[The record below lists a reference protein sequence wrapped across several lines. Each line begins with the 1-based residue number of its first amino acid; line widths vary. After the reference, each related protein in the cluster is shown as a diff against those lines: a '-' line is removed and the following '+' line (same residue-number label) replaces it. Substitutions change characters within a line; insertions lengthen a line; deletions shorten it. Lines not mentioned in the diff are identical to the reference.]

1 MAKQKHPREALIAW
15 CSVRGRVTELAR
27 YVGVER
33 STIHRWCRGTTAPSS
48 LARPAIE
55 RRVGIPRNLPWERA
69 AA

>member
-1 MAKQKHPREALIAW
+1 MIA
-15 CSVRGRVTELAR
+15 SVE
-27 YVGVER
+27 
-33 STIHRWCRGTTAPSS
+33 HFTAPSS